1 MTRIYKYQKI
11 KSAVAKMGIETLID
25 EFNALVVKRYW
36 TASRAAHDVALINT
50 FIKKGIDV
58 SEIYDG
64 TSISFQHKI
73 ALNSDNSKI
82 ILA

>member
-25 EFNALVVKRYW
+25 EFNALVGKRYW
-36 TASRAAHDVALINT
+36 TGARAAHDVALINT
-50 FIKKGIDV
+50 FIRKGVDV

-64 TSISFQHKI
+64 TTISFQRKI

-82 ILA
+82 ILV